1 MRWAIAAGIVQV
13 AWVLDTK
20 MNLADTMTKR
30 LTVEAR
36 NRLLGDWTDI
46 LFFTI
51 KMCTVPYRETRK
63 KQATKLLNID
73 GGL

>member
-46 LFFTI
+46 FFFTI
-51 KMCTVPYRETRK
+51 KMSTEKREKNKRPKCEIKIRTE
-63 KQATKLLNID
+63 
-73 GGL
+73 